1 MIRNSQREMVLCGL
15 FAAMLAIC
23 AWLAI
28 PAGDIAV
35 TMQTFGVFL
44 ALGLLGGQWGT
55 VSILIYLLLG
65 AVGMPVFSGFQGGFG
80 VLLGVTGGY
89 LWGFLA
95 SGLVYWALERLGKL
109 PAMIGGL
116 LACYACGSLWFLYWS
131 GGGLGFVLL
140 RCVVPYI
147 IPDVVKIGLASSL
160 SRRLHKH
167 LH

>member
-1 MIRNSQREMVLCGL
+1 MVLCGL

-35 TMQTFGVFL
+35 TMQTFGAFL

-147 IPDVVKIGLASSL
+147 IPDAVKIGLACSL

>member
-1 MIRNSQREMVLCGL
+1 MVLCGL

-44 ALGLLGGQWGT
+44 ALGLLGGKWGT

-147 IPDVVKIGLASSL
+147 IPDAMKIGLACSL